1 MNTLA
6 AAGRPAWRVATVALR
21 AALMMTVVACAVF
34 LLAEWLPGDAASGL
48 VECGASPAAVATV
61 RRQLGLDRP
70 TGERLVERLESLASG
85 DLGQTARGRPVSEVV
100 AQPLQRTFLLAGYAL
115 ALVVL
120 VGVPL
125 GAGMA
130 WRAGHA
136 EERLLGAAS
145 IALLSLPEFV
155 VLTLLA
161 LVLTSWLGWVPSVV
175 VADAAGRIDASMF
188 VLPVL
193 ALALP
198 VTAWTT
204 RLVRGAVADALA
216 LPHIQAAVLDGLPSA
231 RILFRHAL
239 PPALPAIAAS
249 LAASCASLLGGSV
262 IVEAAVNYPGIGSV
276 LTQGIAARDVT
287 LVSST
292 VVVIS
297 GVAALAFAAADL
309 VRTLRPQAMAR

>member
-1 MNTLA
+1 MTILG

-21 AALMMTVVACAVF
+21 TALMMTVVVCVVF

-48 VECGASPAAVATV
+48 VERGASPAAVATV

-70 TGERLVERLESLASG
+70 TGERLVERLKGLASG

-100 AQPLQRTFLLAGYAL
+100 AQPLQRTFVLAGCAL
-115 ALVVL
+115 ALVVFI
-120 VGVPL
+120 GVPL

-136 EERLLGAAS
+136 ADRLFGAAS

-155 VLTLLA
+155 VLILLA

-175 VADAAGRIDASMF
+175 IADAAGRIAASMF

-204 RLVRGAVADALA
+204 RLVRGAVADAMV
-216 LPHIQAAVLDGLPSA
+216 LPHIQAAVLDGLPSG
-231 RILFRHAL
+231 RILLRHAL

-276 LTQGIAARDVT
+276 LTQGIAARDVA

-297 GVAALAFAAADL
+297 GIAAVAFAAADL
-309 VRTLRPQAMAR
+309 VRALRPQAMAR